1 MFAQEQVFNVD
12 GLKKFWW
19 LTHLKKIDS
28 AVIETN
34 PDALTI
40 ADQLDQERAQGKV
53 RKIF

>member
-1 MFAQEQVFNVD
+1 MAHAF
-12 GLKKFWW
+12 
-19 LTHLKKIDS
+19 KKIDS

-53 RKIF
+53 RKTFLYSSMCTAQ